1 MNNLMIDLETMGKN
15 KDAPIVSIGAVFF
28 TPETGDIG
36 QEFYTVVSLESAMG
50 QGATPDGDTILWWL
64 KQSTEARAAICID
77 DTLSISDAPSELNHF
92 INRHAANTKYLK
104 VWGNGA
110 TFDNVILR
118 GAYERAGQICPW
130 AYWNDHDVRT
140 IVTLGRYI
148 GFDPKMDMPFDGERH
163 NALADARHQAKYV
176 SAIWQKLIPATSTEL

>member
-64 KQSTEARAAICID
+64 KQSSEAR
-77 DTLSISDAPSELNHF
+77 
-92 INRHAANTKYLK
+92 
-104 VWGNGA
+104 G
-110 TFDNVILR
+110 
-118 GAYERAGQICPW
+118 
-130 AYWNDHDVRT
+130 
-140 IVTLGRYI
+140 
-148 GFDPKMDMPFDGERH
+148 
-163 NALADARHQAKYV
+163 
-176 SAIWQKLIPATSTEL
+176 

>member
-36 QEFYTVVSLESAMG
+36 QEFYTVVSLESAME

-64 KQSTEARAAICID
+64 KQSPEARAAICID
-77 DTLSISDAPSELNHF
+77 DTLSISDALSELSHF
-92 INRHAANTKYLK
+92 INQHADNTKYLK

-118 GAYERAGQICPW
+118 GEDKSARGHTGMTTMYARSLRLGVPSDSPPKWTCLSMANGTTPW
-130 AYWNDHDVRT
+130 PMPVIRQNMFP
-140 IVTLGRYI
+140 LSGR
-148 GFDPKMDMPFDGERH
+148 
-163 NALADARHQAKYV
+163 N
-176 SAIWQKLIPATSTEL
+176 